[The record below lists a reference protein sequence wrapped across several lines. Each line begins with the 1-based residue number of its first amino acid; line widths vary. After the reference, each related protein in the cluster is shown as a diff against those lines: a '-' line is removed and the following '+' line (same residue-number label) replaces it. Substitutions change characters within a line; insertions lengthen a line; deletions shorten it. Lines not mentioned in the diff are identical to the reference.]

1 MSLINN
7 SSHTLED
14 VEKLY
19 KELRLTSLYH
29 AISKLNNDQDFL
41 DLTFIEKCYQVGV
54 FASRNALKTSMNA

>member
-29 AISKLNNDQDFL
+29 P
-41 DLTFIEKCYQVGV
+41 
-54 FASRNALKTSMNA
+54 